1 MAAATGVERANR
13 FIVIVLGLQRLSY
26 LIPAI
31 LTLGSV
37 AYRTGD
43 LNTALV
49 LATIALN
56 AAMFVHVVRAGWFP
70 EWMAWAD
77 VGWACVLTLLVS
89 VNSGSAYDDSSVNW
103 SGRMVQAA
111 AALAGAAIPR
121 IAFAALAIAALMATH
136 LWADILGGGT
146 WPGCLDCLNGILWFA
161 VIIGFAV
168 RYLRRQGSELDRLA
182 AERLAAQTKQAAAQ
196 ARLEH
201 FRVLHDTVLATL
213 TVIGRGGLE
222 HSPEQVRERCA
233 READLVRRLMVSDEQ
248 APQRTLTQRLGE
260 IVDEAQ
266 ALGMRVHFQQEMRD
280 GATPD
285 VPPGVAEAVAGAAQ
299 EALNNVLLHSGAR
312 TAWLT
317 VVSHGE
323 GLLVRVVDRGAG
335 FESGGEGA
343 GEGFGLSFSV
353 AERMRSVGGMSR
365 VTSAPGDGTCVEL
378 AWPV

>member
-1 MAAATGVERANR
+1 VPGVERANR

-26 LIPAI
+26 LIPAV

-37 AYRTGD
+37 AYRTGG

-49 LATIALN
+49 IAAIAGN
-56 AAMFVHVVRAGWFP
+56 VAMFVLVAREGWFP
-70 EWMAWAD
+70 QWLAWAD
-77 VGWACVLTLLVS
+77 VGWACVLTILVS
-89 VNSGSAYDDSSVNW
+89 VNSAGAYDDSSVNW
-103 SGRMVQAA
+103 SGRTAQAA

-121 IAFAALAIAALMATH
+121 IAVAAVAVGALMATH
-136 LWADILGGGT
+136 LWADILGGGS

-168 RYLRRQGSELDRLA
+168 RYLRRQGSELDRLS

-248 APQRTLTQRLGE
+248 APPRTLGQRLSE
-260 IVDEAQ
+260 VVDEAQ
-266 ALGMRVHFQQEMRD
+266 ALGMRVHYHANGTLD
-280 GATPD
+280 LPD
-285 VPPGVAEAVAGAAQ
+285 GVAEAMAGAAQ
-299 EALNNVLLHSGAR
+299 EALNNVLLHSGVR

-317 VVSHGE
+317 VASNGS

-335 FESGGEGA
+335 FDLDGLEPG
-343 GEGFGLSFSV
+343 GFGLSFSV
-353 AERMRSVGGMSR
+353 AERMRAVGGTSR
-365 VTSAPGDGTCVEL
+365 VSSAPGDGTCVEL
-378 AWPV
+378 AWPA

>member
-1 MAAATGVERANR
+1 MVVAPGVERANR
-13 FIVIVLGLQRLSY
+13 FIVILLGLQRLSY

-49 LATIALN
+49 LATIAAN
-56 AAMFVHVVRAGWFP
+56 VAMFVHVVRAGWFP

-89 VNSGSAYDDSSVNW
+89 VNSAGAYDDSSVNW
-103 SGRMVQAA
+103 SGRMAQAA

-121 IAFAALAIAALMATH
+121 LAFAALAVAALMATH
-136 LWADILGGGT
+136 LWADILGGGS

-182 AERLAAQTKQAAAQ
+182 AERLAAQTKQAAVQ

-233 READLVRRLMVSDEQ
+233 READLVRRLMVSDDQ
-248 APQRTLTQRLGE
+248 APQRSLAQRLGE

-266 ALGMRVHFQQEMRD
+266 ALGMRVRFQQDVHD
-280 GATPD
+280 GAGLD
-285 VPPGVAEAVAGAAQ
+285 VPPGVAEAVAGATQ
-299 EALNNVLLHSGAR
+299 EALNNVLLHSGVR
-312 TAWLT
+312 NAWLT
-317 VVSHGE
+317 VATHGD

-335 FESGGEGA
+335 FEAGG

-353 AERMRSVGGMSR
+353 AERMRAVGGTSR

-378 AWPV
+378 AWPA

>member
-1 MAAATGVERANR
+1 VERANR
-13 FIVIVLGLQRLSY
+13 FIVILLGLQRLSY
-26 LIPAI
+26 LIPAL

-37 AYRTGD
+37 AYRTGG
-43 LNTALV
+43 LNTTLV
-49 LATIALN
+49 LVTVAAN
-56 AAMFVHVVRAGWFP
+56 VAMFVDVVRRGWFP
-70 EWMAWAD
+70 QWMAWAD

-89 VNSGSAYDDSSVNW
+89 VNSGAAYDDSSVNW

-121 IAFAALAIAALMATH
+121 LPFAAVAVGALMATH
-136 LWADILGGGT
+136 LWADILGGGS

-168 RYLRRQGSELDRLA
+168 RYLRRQGSEHDRLT

-248 APQRTLTQRLGE
+248 APPRSLTQRLGE
-260 IVDEAQ
+260 VADEAQ
-266 ALGMRVHFQQEMRD
+266 ALGLRVHYNSN
-280 GATPD
+280 GTID
-285 VPPGVAEAVAGAAQ
+285 VPDGVAEAVAGAAQ
-299 EALNNVLLHSGAR
+299 EALNNVLLHSGVR

-317 VVSHGE
+317 
-323 GLLVRVVDRGAG
+323 LAAAG
-335 FESGGEGA
+335 
-343 GEGFGLSFSV
+343 
-353 AERMRSVGGMSR
+353 
-365 VTSAPGDGTCVEL
+365 
-378 AWPV
+378 